1 MHSTPLQSPALAQL
15 RQAVLYGADE
25 SLYSLLSDVLGD
37 MGFSLRSPGQGSA
50 PVEVALVLVERGD
63 EPRRLRAALPPSA
76 SLLALLPF
84 EDERL
89 RRQALGQ
96 GAQGCYALGTPL
108 EALRELLRR
117 LAPHPTE
124 EQP

>member
-1 MHSTPLQSPALAQL
+1 MHSTPLQSPALAPA

-25 SLYSLLSDVLGD
+25 SLHSLLSDVLGD
-37 MGFSLRSPGQGSA
+37 MGFALRGPGPGSA
-50 PVEVALVLVERGD
+50 PVEVALVLVQRGD
-63 EPRRLRAALPPSA
+63 EPRRLRAALPASA

-108 EALRELLRR
+108 EALRQLLRS
-117 LAPHPTE
+117 LVPHRE